1 MYDSSRFFVMTSD
14 YCSEFISISDGTEAV
29 KPLHDKYLMR
39 GQYIEKSENINLMSS
54 GIHLPSLSLSANEII
69 EKARNSQNGSKF
81 EALYKGDISGYASQL
96 EADMAFCNMLAF
108 WCGRDVE
115 LMDSIYRSSGLMR
128 SKWDRKQSGS
138 TYGMLT
144 LQKAV
149 STCQD
154 IYSPQNSS
162 TYSISVG
169 SKQSKKEKL
178 YSFDDTGNAERIFD
192 NYGYCLKYSYVDK
205 RWLYYRDGKWNYD
218 NIGEIY
224 RVVDAALEIM
234 KNENTLWAEHEGG
247 MYYDD
252 F

>member
-1 MYDSSRFFVMTSD
+1 
-14 YCSEFISISDGTEAV
+14 
-29 KPLHDKYLMR
+29 
-39 GQYIEKSENINLMSS
+39 
-54 GIHLPSLSLSANEII
+54 
-69 EKARNSQNGSKF
+69 
-81 EALYKGDISGYASQL
+81 
-96 EADMAFCNMLAF
+96 MAFCNMLAF

-169 SKQSKKEKL
+169 SKQSKRK
-178 YSFDDTGNAERIFD
+178 SFILLTIQEMQNGSLIITVTV
-192 NYGYCLKYSYVDK
+192 L
-205 RWLYYRDGKWNYD
+205 
-218 NIGEIY
+218 NI
-224 RVVDAALEIM
+224 AMLT
-234 KNENTLWAEHEGG
+234 NGG
-247 MYYDD
+247 CIIVTVNGTMII
-252 F
+252 